1 MIEIKEEIR
10 LHSAIFFLYGF
21 FGMAWVPRF
30 PELKAFLG
38 LTNGEFGSL
47 ITAGTFGALASL
59 LSMGHVVHKYGV

>member
-1 MIEIKEEIR
+1 MIEIKDEIR

-38 LTNGEFGSL
+38 LTNGEFGFHAFQSSRL
-47 ITAGTFGALASL
+47 FLA
-59 LSMGHVVHKYGV
+59 